1 MANSRLTPTVVKFHQ
16 PHDKDLLLEGSEKMS
31 KVKIKHNQSTKMSK
45 NSGSNNFYFINFLI
59 LFLFMNYKTY
69 NTAYFIFSLALS

>member
-31 KVKIKHNQSTKMSK
+31 KVKIKHNQSTKMSE
-45 NSGSNNFYFINFLI
+45 NSGSNNYFYFYL
-59 LFLFMNYKTY
+59 
-69 NTAYFIFSLALS
+69 